1 MNWIKF
7 DIKNE
12 KTYPSEHTELKIF
25 NLVNRYILSHSLD
38 SLVVENDE
46 IQAWAYIMPPD
57 MQDIHIDD
65 YISRGRHFSVCKPM
79 SFKEIDDKPH
89 CMITPKEFA
98 YLLSRLHVYEVDK
111 LIAGSS
117 LCSDFHE
124 DIDHIESDFILK
136 NNDGNFY
143 LVDTQGYGYCRYVS
157 RLEIQKE
164 G

>member
-1 MNWIKF
+1 MNWIK
-7 DIKNE
+7 
-12 KTYPSEHTELKIF
+12 KTIPPENTELKIF
-25 NLVNRYILSHSLD
+25 KLINQFKISYDIDLLLAEKD
-38 SLVVENDE
+38 EVE
-46 IQAWAYIMPPD
+46 AWAYIMPYD
-57 MQDIHIDD
+57 MQNANIDD

-89 CMITPKEFA
+89 CVVTSKEFA
-98 YLLSRLHVYEVDK
+98 YLLSRLHVYDADK
-111 LIAGSS
+111 LIAGDAIY
-117 LCSDFHE
+117 SDFHE

-136 NNDGNFY
+136 NNEGNFY

>member
-1 MNWIKF
+1 MNWIK
-7 DIKNE
+7 
-12 KTYPSEHTELKIF
+12 KTIPPENTELKIF
-25 NLVNRYILSHSLD
+25 KLINQFKISYDIDLLLAEKD
-38 SLVVENDE
+38 EVE
-46 IQAWAYIMPPD
+46 AWAYIMPYD
-57 MQDIHIDD
+57 MQNANIDD
-65 YISRGRHFSVCKPM
+65 YISRGRQFSVCKPM
-79 SFKEIDDKPH
+79 SFKEIDDKTH
-89 CMITPKEFA
+89 CIVTSKEFA
-98 YLLSRLHVYEVDK
+98 YLLSRLPVYEVDK